1 MQRAVCMEVESML
14 QNHFKTAWRT
24 ILRQKQTSV
33 INLLGLSLGIA
44 SALILFVIVQYEWSY
59 DRFHKNYDNIYR
71 IVTATQY
78 ENSVDY
84 NAGIPYPTPDALQ
97 VDMTQVKAIVPLHTA
112 GAQVDAPDKL
122 PENPVNKYSEQVMF
136 TTADF
141 FQLFDAT
148 WLAGNAEALSKP
160 NTAVLDRET
169 ATRFFGS
176 WQQAMGK
183 QIQLANVVPL
193 QVAAV
198 VEDAPHNSN
207 FPYHLLVSF
216 ETLRANAELFDCH
229 LNDWNSTSSSFQ
241 TFVLLDRDQD
251 VEAVAQQLDVL
262 TKKYFEGRGR
272 ASKILHLQPLS
283 DVHFDPR
290 YGATINKRMI
300 KRSTLTTLALIGIF
314 ILIMAAINFVNLSTA
329 QALGKGKEIG
339 VRKVLGSSRNSLI
352 AQSFWE
358 TFLLV
363 FLSLLVA
370 LILAYFALPQIHHV
384 SDIPE
389 NPSLLQ
395 PLTLLFL
402 GITLVV
408 MTFLSGLYPALILSG
423 FKPVLAL
430 KNKINTAKLGGVSM
444 RKGLVVVQFALAQL
458 LMIGTLVAVRQMAFV
473 RNADLGFNKEAIYT
487 VQIPSDD
494 STHQRMSVFKQQLL
508 QLPHVRSVSFASDVP
523 SSDNKWSSN
532 FYFDG
537 NDSES
542 HITFPTFLKFA
553 DTDYF
558 ENYGLA
564 FLAGHPY
571 AESDTLREAVIN
583 ETMAQKLGLPTAE
596 EAVGKRIRIGFSDT
610 WMTITGVV
618 TDFIPNSL
626 REEIGPIIIAP
637 SKEQY
642 YVAGIKLDKGVGK
655 QTLQAINNQFDQ
667 LYPEHY
673 LQAGF
678 LDESIARFYEQEEK
692 MALAYQLFALL
703 SLVISSIGLYGMISF
718 MLGQKVKEIGI
729 RKVLGASAA
738 SIVYLFS
745 KEFIYLIAIA
755 FCIAA
760 PVAYYFMSAWL
771 GNFVFRIHLG
781 VGLFLLVMLTALIL
795 AMLTIGSKALRA
807 AMANPV
813 DSLRDE

>member
-1 MQRAVCMEVESML
+1 ML
-14 QNHFKTAWRT
+14 QNHFKTAWRN
-24 ILRQKQTSV
+24 IIRQKQASL

-44 SALILFVIVQYEWSY
+44 SALILFVIVHYEWSY
-59 DRFHKNYDNIYR
+59 DRFHTNYDHIYR
-71 IVTATQY
+71 IVTDTRY

-97 VDMTQVKAIVPLHTA
+97 VDMPQVKAIVPLHAT

-122 PENPVNKYSEQVMF
+122 PENPVHKYSEQVMF

-148 WLAGNAEALSKP
+148 WLAGNAAALSKP

-169 ATRFFGS
+169 ATRFFGA
-176 WQQAMGK
+176 WQQAVGQ
-183 QIQLANVVPL
+183 QIQLANAVPL
-193 QVAAV
+193 QVAAI
-198 VEDAPHNSN
+198 VEDAPRNSN

-216 ETLRANAELFDCH
+216 ETLRANAALFGYH
-229 LNDWNSTSSSFQ
+229 LNDWNSLSSSFQ
-241 TFVLLDRDQD
+241 TFVLLDKGQN
-251 VEAVAQQLDVL
+251 VETVGQQLDML
-262 TKKYFEGRGR
+262 TKKYFEGRDR

-283 DVHFDPR
+283 DIHFDPR
-290 YGATINKRMI
+290 YGATVNQRMV

-314 ILIMAAINFVNLSTA
+314 VLIMAAINFVNLSTA

-339 VRKVLGSSRNSLI
+339 VRKALGGSRNSLI
-352 AQSFWE
+352 TQSFGE

-363 FLSLLVA
+363 FLSVLVA
-370 LILAYFALPQIHHV
+370 LVLTYFALPYIHHV

-389 NPSLLQ
+389 TPSLLQ
-395 PLTLLFL
+395 PFTLLFL
-402 GITLVV
+402 GITLVA
-408 MTFLSGLYPALILSG
+408 MTFLSGLYPAVILSG

-430 KNKINTAKLGGVSM
+430 KNKINTAKLGGISM

-473 RNADLGFNKEAIYT
+473 RNADLGFNKEAVYT
-487 VQIPSDD
+487 VQVPSDD
-494 STHQRMSVFKQQLL
+494 STHPRMSAFKQQLL

-537 NDSES
+537 SES
-542 HITFPTFLKFA
+542 EKHITFPTFLKFA
-553 DTDYF
+553 DADYF

-564 FLAGHPY
+564 FLAGHRY

-583 ETMAQKLGLPTAE
+583 EAMVQKLGLSAAE
-596 EAVGKRIRIGFSDT
+596 DAIGKRIRIGFSDT

-618 TDFIPNSL
+618 KNFIPNSL

-642 YVAGIKLDKGVGK
+642 YVAGIKLDKEAGK
-655 QTLQAINNQFDQ
+655 ETLQAINRQFDQ

-678 LDESIARFYEQEEK
+678 LDESIARFYAQEEK

-703 SLVISSIGLYGMISF
+703 ALVISSIGLYGMISF

-729 RKVLGASAA
+729 RKVLGASVA

-745 KEFIYLIAIA
+745 KEFIYLVAIA

-760 PVAYYFMSAWL
+760 PVAYYFMSGWL
-771 GNFVFRIHLG
+771 NHFVFRIHLG
-781 VGLFLLVMLTALIL
+781 LGLFLVVMLTALIL
-795 AMLTIGSKALRA
+795 ALLTIGTKALRA